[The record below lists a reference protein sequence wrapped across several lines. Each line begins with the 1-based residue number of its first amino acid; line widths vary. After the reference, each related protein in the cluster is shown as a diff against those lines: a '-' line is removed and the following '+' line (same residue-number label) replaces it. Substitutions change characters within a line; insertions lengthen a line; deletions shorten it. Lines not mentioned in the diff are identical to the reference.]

1 MIALKLNI
9 FQKQKLKISC
19 KQNTKANIYRIQ
31 ANDSIMCGYFYFCI
45 GYTDFMLKDKG
56 LLILYQYTFNIV
68 SVSVILF
75 RRVNH

>member
-1 MIALKLNI
+1 
-9 FQKQKLKISC
+9 
-19 KQNTKANIYRIQ
+19 
-31 ANDSIMCGYFYFCI
+31 MCGYFYFCI
-45 GYTDFMLKDKG
+45 EYTDFMLKDKG